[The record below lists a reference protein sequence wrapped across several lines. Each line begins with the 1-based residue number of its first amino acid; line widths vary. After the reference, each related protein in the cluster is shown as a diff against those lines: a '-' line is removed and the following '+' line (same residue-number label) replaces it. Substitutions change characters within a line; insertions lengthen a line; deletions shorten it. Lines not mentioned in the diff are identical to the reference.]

1 MNDNTRRFAYHAH
14 ALALQGEI
22 THPFREKIEPQ
33 APSAVSPFGGF
44 GVARADAFNL
54 RDVVSHCGA
63 RSRTEAGYNPK
74 TKEHYAVAH
83 VALEGFNLSDVVTA
97 DSIVARLTAI
107 HPERQDEPFISPH
120 GSFIQNLRVAGTP
133 IELVPYVGTYHQ
145 LDTMQKVRDHYKAN
159 ADFRSALH
167 DDARVGKEASLPEKL
182 RKFFPWRRHQ
192 PNGELP
198 EFHGHTIVP
207 LFRIVDPKVPGID
220 VHGSVIHIHHFG
232 RLHIGELLIRSDDR
246 RITMIHAD
254 LGSPQEAELMV
265 SSVCGG
271 SSPADPP

>member
-1 MNDNTRRFAYHAH
+1 MNDNIKRRFAYHAH

-33 APSAVSPFGGF
+33 APSGVSPFGGF

-54 RDVVSHCGA
+54 RDVVSHRGA
-63 RSRTEAGYNPK
+63 RSR
-74 TKEHYAVAH
+74 AVAH

-97 DSIVARLTAI
+97 DRIVARLTAI
-107 HPERQDEPFISPH
+107 HPERQNEPCISPH

-133 IELVPYVGTYHQ
+133 IELKPYVGTYHE
-145 LDTMQKVRDHYKAN
+145 LDTLQKVREHYKSN

-167 DDARVGKEASLPEKL
+167 LDACVGKEASLPVKL

-192 PNGELP
+192 TNGELP

-232 RLHIGELLIRSDDR
+232 RLHIGELLIRSEDR

-254 LGSPQEAELMV
+254 LGSPHEASLDV
-265 SSVCGG
+265 AAVCGG
-271 SSPADPP
+271 AGPTDP

>member
-1 MNDNTRRFAYHAH
+1 MNDNNKRRFAYHAH

-22 THPFREKIEPQ
+22 THPFQEKLEPQ

-44 GVARADAFNL
+44 GIARADPFSL
-54 RDVVSHCGA
+54 RDVVSHGGA

-74 TKEHYAVAH
+74 TDEHYAVAN
-83 VALEGFNLSDVVTA
+83 VVLERFNLSDVVTA
-97 DSIVARLTAI
+97 DSIVARLTAV
-107 HPERQDEPFISPH
+107 HSGREDEPRISPH

-133 IELVPYVGTYHQ
+133 IELVPYVGTYHT
-145 LDTMQKVRDHYKAN
+145 LDTMQKVRDHYKTN
-159 ADFRSALH
+159 ADFRNALH
-167 DDARVGKEASLPEKL
+167 EDARIGKEESLPEKV
-182 RKFFPWRRHQ
+182 RKFFPWRHHQ
-192 PNGELP
+192 TNGELP

-232 RLHIGELLIRSDDR
+232 RLHIGELLIRSEDR

-254 LGSPQEAELMV
+254 LGSPQEARLEV
-265 SSVCGG
+265 ASVCGG
-271 SSPADPP
+271 AGPTDP